1 MAVRIATHLWAHRD
15 LPGALLRSRA
25 FTRREAEIDRTLE
38 ELLELVR
45 LTEFRHVPDDS
56 DLPRANLLADGLT
69 DNQRRARFAVEP
81 VDSRRCRSRL
91 SRMNGFGPRLQ
102 YIQLASN
109 PVFGPLNIH
118 GQRVSCKLGVMILD

>member
-45 LTEFRHVPDDS
+45 LTEFRHVPARA
-56 DLPRANLLADGLT
+56 LPYGALRGLKLAVARAT
-69 DNQRRARFAVEP
+69 
-81 VDSRRCRSRL
+81 RCRLLLLDEPAAGLNPIS
-91 SRMNGFGPRLQ
+91 
-102 YIQLASN
+102 ASDAAVARR
-109 PVFGPLNIH
+109 PAT
-118 GQRVSCKLGVMILD
+118 